1 MFWRW
6 RTGLAMLEA
15 AGDYVAPWSAIAPAP
30 AAGYLSHMPSKRR
43 VDPQQEAWRELR
55 QILDDDVTSLRDLWN
70 RVLVSSAKWRG
81 VAGLPTVLVLKFLR
95 DEDAHVLSVLPAL
108 KGHLRLRLGKI
119 GESDPDPKEAAKA
132 ERLLAKLGGS

>member
-1 MFWRW
+1 
-6 RTGLAMLEA
+6 
-15 AGDYVAPWSAIAPAP
+15 
-30 AAGYLSHMPSKRR
+30 MPSKRR

-81 VAGLPTVLVLKFLR
+81 AAGLPTVLVLKFLR

-108 KGHLRLRLGKI
+108 KDDLRLRLGKI